1 MKVRKHDA
9 LVVVLS
15 AVSAV
20 TFGLVACST
29 PSAPQ
34 ANDPPSIEADEPVPP
49 TGIPKKYAAPLGFN
63 GDEFGMTLSQL
74 KVRHPRLTEIGEPI
88 GVEWRGRTRNVDF
101 SGCLEFD
108 KSGGCRNPVIST
120 NMEGNGIALFAE
132 YYVAAPYAGYTDG
145 YRFEDT
151 GGVLAPVFIGV
162 CAEYSGWDDRVIP
175 NTLADDAR
183 VCAFRAFH
191 HTYLDEYANANATHA
206 EEDDSGG
213 PMYQRV
219 FFGLVN
225 VYGYPQHYRP
235 RGRIVIE
242 LVDGT
247 RLTSDPTPYYVDYHW
262 GRGSDVTIDYAFNP
276 KDGAGTVFIADA
288 RARDYAQKRHD
299 TGDPNFVLWRLSQS
313 GGLNHKEIEWRFQN
327 GSLAITRFDSRIETD
342 RLSDRVRSLF
352 AARPQ

>member
-1 MKVRKHDA
+1 MKAQKCSA
-9 LVVVLS
+9 IVVVLS
-15 AVSAV
+15 AVSI
-20 TFGLVACST
+20 GLIACTTASV
-29 PSAPQ
+29 PQ
-34 ANDPPSIEADEPVPP
+34 ANDPPLIEADEPVPP
-49 TGIPKKYAAPLGFN
+49 AGIPRKYAAPHGFN
-63 GDEFGMTLSQL
+63 GDEFGMTLSEL

-88 GVEWRGRTRNVDF
+88 AVEWRGRTHHVDF

-108 KSGGCRNPVIST
+108 KNGGCRNPVIGANVAS
-120 NMEGNGIALFAE
+120 NGIALFAE

-162 CAEYSGWDDRVIP
+162 CAEYSGWGDRVVP

-191 HTYLDEYANANATHA
+191 HTYLDEYANPNETHA
-206 EEDDSGG
+206 EENDDSGG

-225 VYGYPQHYRP
+225 AYGYPQHYQP
-235 RGRIVIE
+235 KGRLVIE
-242 LVDGT
+242 WPDGT

-262 GRGSDVTIDYAFNP
+262 GRGSPVTIDYAFNP
-276 KDGAGTVFIADA
+276 KDGAGIVFIADGW
-288 RARDYAQKRHD
+288 ARDYAQKRHD
-299 TGDPNFVLWRLSQS
+299 MGDVNFALWRLSQP
-313 GGLNHKEIEWRFQN
+313 GGLNNKGIEWRFQN
-327 GSLAITRFDSRIETD
+327 GSLGINRLDSRVEAE
-342 RLSDRVRSLF
+342 RLSERVRSLF

>member
-1 MKVRKHDA
+1 MKAKKCGTIV
-9 LVVVLS
+9 LVLS
-15 AVSAV
+15 VVSI
-20 TFGLVACST
+20 GLVACST
-29 PSAPQ
+29 PSVPQ

-49 TGIPKKYAAPLGFN
+49 AGIPKKYAAPHGFN

-88 GVEWRGRTRNVDF
+88 AVEWRGRARDVDF
-101 SGCLEFD
+101 SGCLDFD
-108 KSGGCRNPVIST
+108 KNGGCRNPVISA
-120 NMEGNGIALFAE
+120 NVEGNATALFAE
-132 YYVAAPYAGYTDG
+132 YYIAAPYAGYTDG

-162 CAEYSGWDDRVIP
+162 CAEYSGWGDRAVP

-191 HTYLDEYANANATHA
+191 HTYLDEYANANETRV
-206 EEDDSGG
+206 EENDSGG

-225 VYGYPQHYRP
+225 AYGYPQHYQP
-235 RGRIVIE
+235 KGRLVIE
-242 LVDGT
+242 WPDGT

-262 GRGSDVTIDYAFNP
+262 GRGSPVTVDYAFNP
-276 KDGAGTVFIADA
+276 KDGAGIVLIADGS
-288 RARDYAQKRHD
+288 ARDYAQKRHD
-299 TGDPNFVLWRLSQS
+299 MGDVNFMLWRLSQP
-313 GGLNHKEIEWRFQN
+313 GGLNNRGIEWRFQN
-327 GSLAITRFDSRIETD
+327 GSLGINRLDSRVEPG
-342 RLSDRVRSLF
+342 RLSERVRALF